1 MDANTTKKLD
11 IITSEEIIHL
21 SRFIAMEFFLEN
33 LEEFNS
39 KKDFPSQ
46 VAFLRQNALVFS
58 VNYLSDILDKV
69 TDEKNERSVHAIC
82 YAKFIDSVKEINQK
96 EAR

>member
-1 MDANTTKKLD
+1 MDGKTTKKVD

-39 KKDFPSQ
+39 IKELSSK
-46 VAFLRQNALVFS
+46 VEFLRKNALVFS
-58 VNYLSDILDKV
+58 VNYLSDVLDKIQ
-69 TDEKNERSVHAIC
+69 DEKNDKSVHAIC

>member
-1 MDANTTKKLD
+1 MDANTTKKVD

-39 KKDFPSQ
+39 IKDLPLQ
-46 VAFLRQNALVFS
+46 VEFLRKNALVFS
-58 VNYLSDILDKV
+58 VNYLGDVLDKIQ
-69 TDEKNERSVHAIC
+69 DEKNERSVHAIC

-96 EAR
+96 ETR

>member
-1 MDANTTKKLD
+1 MDAKTIKKID
-11 IITSEEIIHL
+11 TISSEETVHL
-21 SRFIAMEFFLEN
+21 VRFIAMEFFLKN

-39 KKDFPSQ
+39 INDLALQ
-46 VAFLRQNALVFS
+46 VKFLRQNALVFS
-58 VNYLSDILDKV
+58 VNYLSDVLDKIQ
-69 TDEKNERSVHAIC
+69 DEKNDKSVHAIC

>member
-1 MDANTTKKLD
+1 MDAKTTKKVD

-39 KKDFPSQ
+39 IKDLPLQ
-46 VAFLRQNALVFS
+46 VEFLRKNALVFS
-58 VNYLSDILDKV
+58 VNYLGDVLDKIPQIGRAHV
-69 TDEKNERSVHAIC
+69 
-82 YAKFIDSVKEINQK
+82 
-96 EAR
+96 

>member
-1 MDANTTKKLD
+1 MDAKTTKKVD

-21 SRFIAMEFFLEN
+21 SRFIAMEFFLES

-46 VAFLRQNALVFS
+46 VEFLRQNALVFS
-58 VNYLSDILDKV
+58 VNYLSDILDKIQ
-69 TDEKNERSVHAIC
+69 DEKNERSVHAIC
-82 YAKFIDSVKEINQK
+82 YSKFIDSVKEINQK
-96 EAR
+96 ETR

>member
-1 MDANTTKKLD
+1 MDAKTTKKVD

-39 KKDFPSQ
+39 IKDLPLQ
-46 VAFLRQNALVFS
+46 VEFLRKNALVFS
-58 VNYLSDILDKV
+58 VNYLGDVLDKIQ
-69 TDEKNERSVHAIC
+69 DEKNSSISWVYR
-82 YAKFIDSVKEINQK
+82 
-96 EAR
+96 